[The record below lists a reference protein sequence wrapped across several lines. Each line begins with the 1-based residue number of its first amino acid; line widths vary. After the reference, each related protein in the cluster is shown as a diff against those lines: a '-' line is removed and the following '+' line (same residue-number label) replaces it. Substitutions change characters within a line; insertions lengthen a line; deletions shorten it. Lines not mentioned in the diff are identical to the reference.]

1 MKKTTSPGIHL
12 VKSKGKFFWRLMGK
26 NGKELARSSE
36 VYNSKQG
43 AVKGITA
50 AFKVFAGAYS
60 YSDWTGAV
68 KPVGRLIKWAT
79 K

>member
-26 NGKELARSSE
+26 NGKELTRSSE

-43 AVKGITA
+43 CVKSIKA
-50 AFKVFAGAYS
+50 AQKVFS
-60 YSDWTGAV
+60 YTDCYFDWTGNNGV
-68 KPVGRLIKWAT
+68 VEKWIK
-79 K
+79 